1 MRWRPRSAD
10 RACELDASV
19 RRDMQM
25 DLGILSEQYQTLNG
39 CLSEAAHNKSGDK
52 AVAPF
57 GGITLNKHAVSGGRE
72 DQQAAQPSERNM
84 DSNV

>member
-1 MRWRPRSAD
+1 MQERIKAASAG
-10 RACELDASV
+10 LQV
-19 RRDMQM
+19 
-25 DLGILSEQYQTLNG
+25 DLGIPSEQYQTRSG

-57 GGITLNKHAVSGGRE
+57 GAISLSKHAVSGGRD

-84 DSNV
+84 ESNV